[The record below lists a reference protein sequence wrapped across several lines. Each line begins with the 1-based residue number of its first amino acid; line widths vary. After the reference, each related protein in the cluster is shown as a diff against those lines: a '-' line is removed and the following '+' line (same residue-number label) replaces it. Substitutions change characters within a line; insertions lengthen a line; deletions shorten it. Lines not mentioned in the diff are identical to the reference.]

1 MGLFIKLGFS
11 DGHKYKKKLQ
21 HKGEIRTM
29 KNTEILNIEK
39 ELQEKPHLKEFMKN
53 AMEMKAEDI
62 RKLTEILK
70 KK

>member
-1 MGLFIKLGFS
+1 
-11 DGHKYKKKLQ
+11 
-21 HKGEIRTM
+21 M